1 MSSDHVVIVPYKD
14 GPYLVR
20 GPVVIRDQEGV
31 GIESG
36 RRIVALCRCGKSRI
50 RPFCDGTHRLAGFKA
65 SSGPER
71 NVMRSG
77 SPPSQDSNGAG
88 NHDRSAPNPAMPPD
102 TIRASVQNELRSIQ
116 RRLTRLLQR
125 QQSEESSHPEL
136 ITITAQ
142 LSAAL
147 IMLESELHGC

>member
-1 MSSDHVVIVPYKD
+1 MSSDDVVIVPYKD

-20 GPVVIRDQEGV
+20 GAVVIRDQEGA

-71 NVMRSG
+71 NVIQSG
-77 SPPSQDSNGAG
+77 PPPSQNSNGAG
-88 NHDRSAPNPAMPPD
+88 NHDRPAPNPIVPVVPKH
-102 TIRASVQNELRSIQ
+102 ASLQDELRGIQ
-116 RRLTRLLQR
+116 RRLTRLLQG
-125 QQSEESSHPEL
+125 QQPKGSSHPEL
-136 ITITAQ
+136 VTITAQ
-142 LSAAL
+142 LSAVL
-147 IMLESELHGC
+147 TMLESETDGC